1 MGGGPAGTLFGGVR
15 TMNGPRADREHR
27 RADFLRSVPNDG
39 LLEIHAET
47 LTAAKNGTSEPADV
61 FPEAEFD
68 TWKEWSL
75 AVEAELDRRRLD
87 HRKANL

>member
-1 MGGGPAGTLFGGVR
+1 MVGGVG
-15 TMNGPRADREHR
+15 TMSGPGADREHR
-27 RADFLRSVPNDG
+27 RACFLQSVPNDG

-47 LTAAKNGTSEPADV
+47 LTAAKEGTPEPAEV

-75 AVEAELDRRRLD
+75 AIEAELDRRRLD
-87 HRKANL
+87 HRKTDLWYDW

>member
-1 MGGGPAGTLFGGVR
+1 MNSAG
-15 TMNGPRADREHR
+15 ADREYR
-27 RADFLRSVPNDG
+27 RSHFLQSVSDDA
-39 LLEIHAET
+39 LRELHAKT
-47 LTAAKNGTSEPADV
+47 LTAAKDGKPEPAEV

-68 TWKEWSL
+68 TWKQWSL